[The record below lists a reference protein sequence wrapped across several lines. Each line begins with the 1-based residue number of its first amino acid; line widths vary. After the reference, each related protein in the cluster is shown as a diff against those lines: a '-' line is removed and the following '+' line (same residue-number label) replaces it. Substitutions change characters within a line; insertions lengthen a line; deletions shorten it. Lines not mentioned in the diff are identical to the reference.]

1 MLPHMPLAPVSAYTR
16 ELPAQ
21 RVPHLH
27 LFIHYHCVCVQPL
40 HTYLHALLSSG
51 LTAKCGFD
59 TGRQGSGRQAR
70 SWSSCEQRSQET
82 VKSGGLNIGGVSQVQ
97 QLYSSLDTVSGQA
110 SVGGLMTRDI
120 GGIVGRV
127 VSSCCVVTVSVVW
140 LCG

>member
-16 ELPAQ
+16 ELPAL

-27 LFIHYHCVCVQPL
+27 SFIHYHCVCVQPL

-70 SWSSCEQRSQET
+70 SWSPCEQRSQET
-82 VKSGGLNIGGVSQVQ
+82 VKFWWSKCCQLFVHTELGATAWTVGCSIKFGGQHQLVAYGHKIGEIRR
-97 QLYSSLDTVSGQA
+97 SS
-110 SVGGLMTRDI
+110 SVICG
-120 GGIVGRV
+120 
-127 VSSCCVVTVSVVW
+127 SSV
-140 LCG
+140 